1 MSVKRK
7 ADDTENVGQSPTK
20 KSRIDPLMKP
30 GRMLISP
37 TSSSPKQWV
46 WNQKFA
52 VPSTPSSIT
61 NSSSGIFFDSLR
73 SELESIKFKSSRLS
87 KTVEDQR
94 AEIETLKAEK
104 LLLTQNAQEQNQCKL
119 HNKEI
124 SFLRSI
130 IAEHKKSIE
139 KLNEENCQLHNIKN
153 QSWLIDEQRIKLNH
167 FVNENRVLCQT
178 AQERDKCH
186 LQEIMVLKHDLA
198 EHKGTIRKLETEKF
212 RSDGNQNRLATT
224 VKDQSYKI
232 EDLHNKID
240 FLVKENQTISQI
252 ADDQDKSQKKEIL
265 ELKNLIANY
274 EESIEKLRTEKRE
287 EGEIS
292 EENEELEILT
302 KQVQHFQTEIESLK
316 KRESR
321 QISKARKKEK
331 EFDVMAHQIRELKSR
346 VKTLDKENE
355 ALLELTKKSCN
366 DHKSIK
372 GINRDLRGEIRHL
385 EREVDSNSNQS
396 LITNFFVNVQG
407 QGVQPQFVP
416 YALPYPNANS
426 YSLRY

>member
-20 KSRIDPLMKP
+20 KSRIEPLMKP
-30 GRMLISP
+30 GRMLIQP
-37 TSSSPKQWV
+37 PSSSPKQWV

-52 VPSTPSSIT
+52 LPSSSN
-61 NSSSGIFFDSLR
+61 NSSSGIFFDSLKA
-73 SELESIKFKSSRLS
+73 ELESIKFKSFRLS

-104 LLLTQNAQEQNQCKL
+104 LLLTQNAQERNLCNL
-119 HNKEI
+119 HTNEI
-124 SFLRSI
+124 VFLRSI
-130 IAEHKKSIE
+130 IAEHKKTIE

-153 QSWLIDEQRIKLNH
+153 QSWLIDEQRIKINH
-167 FVNENRVLCQT
+167 FVHENRILCQA

-198 EHKGTIRKLETEKF
+198 EHKGTIRKLETEKVKKD
-212 RSDGNQNRLATT
+212 STQNRLATT
-224 VKDQSYKI
+224 VKEQSYKI

-240 FLVKENQTISQI
+240 LLMKENQTVSQI
-252 ADDQDKSQKKEIL
+252 ALDQDKSQKKEIL
-265 ELKNLIANY
+265 ALKELIANY
-274 EESIEKLRTEKRE
+274 EQTIEKLRTEQRE

-292 EENEELEILT
+292 DEKDEELEILT
-302 KQVQHFQTEIESLK
+302 QQVQHFQAEIESLK
-316 KRESR
+316 NRENR
-321 QISKARKKEK
+321 EISKARKKEK
-331 EFDVMAHQIRELKSR
+331 EFDKMAHQIRELKSR
-346 VKTLDKENE
+346 VKTLDAENE

-385 EREVDSNSNQS
+385 EREVGSNSNQS

-407 QGVQPQFVP
+407 LQGGQPQFI
-416 YALPYPNANS
+416 PYPNN